1 MAVVQ
6 GMVDWKKRP
15 IDKDIHGGNR
25 VARFIYF
32 LELVT
37 SITFVATIFN
47 IITYF
52 LQTMHMDVAMATTT
66 VTNIMGTSC
75 AFALGFGLLLALQAH
90 FPSLQPPPCDMS
102 AISSSCK
109 QVTGYR
115 AAILHIGLYLYTFG
129 EGCLRANLVSLGGD
143 QFDDDDP
150 KELKQN
156 LTLLV
161 WIQDKKGWDLAF
173 TVSAGFILV
182 GVVVIAS
189 GFSFFRNII
198 PTGSPLTRML
208 QVPVA
213 SYRKRNLQFP
223 ENDEEIYLEYNKEE
237 NVGEVLPRTKGLK
250 WLDRASISDGN
261 AGNWHLCSVSQ
272 VEGMKIVLR
281 MLPVFFS
288 SMIGYISLPLLL
300 TLTIQ
305 QGVTMNTKLG
315 AIHVP
320 PASLFLIPVAF
331 QLVILV
337 LYDRLM
343 VPFARKIT
351 GCPTGITHLQRAG
364 VGFVANIIATVIG
377 AVIKKKRKGVAEEY
391 RLLDSGKPVPMHVM
405 WLGLQFFAVGIVDI
419 STFVGLLEFFNN
431 EVSKGM
437 KSLGTA
443 IFWCNIGMSS
453 FMGTVLVN
461 VVNKATRNRGIGW
474 LEGNNL
480 NRNYLDRFY
489 WLLAILGSVTFINY
503 LYWARRY
510 TYRQRSLASIS

>member
-1 MAVVQ
+1 MFF
-6 GMVDWKKRP
+6 
-15 IDKDIHGGNR
+15 N
-25 VARFIYF
+25 VA
-32 LELVT
+32 
-37 SITFVATIFN
+37 
-47 IITYF
+47 
-52 LQTMHMDVAMATTT
+52 
-66 VTNIMGTSC
+66 
-75 AFALGFGLLLALQAH
+75 
-90 FPSLQPPPCDMS
+90 
-102 AISSSCK
+102 
-109 QVTGYR
+109 
-115 AAILHIGLYLYTFG
+115 
-129 EGCLRANLVSLGGD
+129 
-143 QFDDDDP
+143 
-150 KELKQN
+150 
-156 LTLLV
+156 
-161 WIQDKKGWDLAF
+161 
-173 TVSAGFILV
+173 
-182 GVVVIAS
+182 
-189 GFSFFRNII
+189 FR
-198 PTGSPLTRML
+198 
-208 QVPVA
+208 
-213 SYRKRNLQFP
+213 
-223 ENDEEIYLEYNKEE
+223 
-237 NVGEVLPRTKGLK
+237 

-510 TYRQRSLASIS
+510 FSNLAILAVQPNKVAIEVQERLLVLHCYEPPPLRKFQLCLSEFYFVDTFSLSIHLLNRLTLTI